1 MFNRHMLAYKALSY
15 TMSNLL
21 VMPLSLPSNGSQE
34 YKCKMCGKKFRDSLG
49 DMQRHILTEHMQ
61 RADFSILKNKIIP
74 TV

>member
-15 TMSNLL
+15 TTSNLL
-21 VMPLSLPSNGSQE
+21 VMPLSLPRNGQE
-34 YKCKMCGKKFRDSLG
+34 YKCKMCGKNFRDSLG

-61 RADFSILKNKIIP
+61 RADFSILKNKIIQ

>member
-15 TMSNLL
+15 TTSNLL
-21 VMPLSLPSNGSQE
+21 VMPLSLPRNGQE
-34 YKCKMCGKKFRDSLG
+34 YKCKMCRKNFRDSLG